1 MDFDNEN
8 RIVSPDLNEVDN
20 DIETSL
26 RPKTFNEY
34 IGQEKAKENLK
45 IYIDAAKARGDVL
58 DHVLLYGPPGLGKT
72 TLSGIIANEMGV
84 QMRVTSG
91 PAIEKQGDL
100 AALLTNLNDGDVLF
114 IDEIHRLSR
123 SVEEVLYP
131 AMEDNAL
138 DIIIGKGPSARS
150 IKIGRAHV

>member
-123 SVEEVLYP
+123 IMRLI
-131 AMEDNAL
+131 L
-138 DIIIGKGPSARS
+138 LSAKVR
-150 IKIGRAHV
+150 RQEA